1 VVAQTMVRMSSELKA
16 IVREVLD
23 EEKKEENELNTVMK
37 MLQELN
43 KKVDALATK

>member
-1 VVAQTMVRMSSELKA
+1 MVRMSSELKA

>member
-1 VVAQTMVRMSSELKA
+1 MVRMSSELKA

-23 EEKKEENELNTVMK
+23 EEKKEETELNTVVK

>member
-1 VVAQTMVRMSSELKA
+1 MGRMSSELKA